1 MFPLFS
7 VLVSLFI
14 ISLSQSDSNL
24 ISVAAASEQQTL
36 LNIKSKLSDPLS
48 ALASWRNDSINFCK
62 WRGVTC
68 DDSNPPHV
76 TALDLTGLGLAGSL
90 SPDIAH
96 LTLIEKINLQNNSL
110 CAEMPVE
117 LGRINGLKH
126 LDLSYNQF
134 YGLVPN
140 SFYNISS
147 LAYLNLYYNNLTG
160 ALPPNLGQRFPQIQ
174 ILDVG
179 FNHFDG
185 DLINLITSL
194 ANCSALHTID
204 FFFNNLSGSLP
215 NTIGNLSTK
224 LQKLVLGYNNI
235 SGSIPREIGNLVNLT
250 ELDLSGNYFEGILP
264 STIGSLSNLGR
275 MQISYNILSGP
286 IPDSIGNLTKLY
298 FLTLMENELNGTIPA
313 SLGNCTRLQI
323 LKICSNRLE
332 GAMPRELFS
341 LTSMIKLDA
350 SHNQLVGSIPDVSS
364 MSSLNYL
371 SLRGNNLTG
380 TIPDSLGFCP
390 SLEEL
395 FLGDNLIQGSIPETF
410 KNMKEITS
418 LGLSHNNLSGRIPE
432 FFGTL
437 HTLQYLNLAF
447 NNLVGEVP
455 TGGIFSNA
463 SAVSLLGNQ
472 GLCGGDSELHLPS
485 CAFQVPEASKKSSKM
500 VVIICAIITIAVLIC
515 FCLIVS
521 ILYKLRRN
529 KRIAKLHTPVPFS
542 KDKYKKVAYSDIA
555 KATDGFSSNN
565 LVGSGS
571 FGSVYKG
578 MLDNQAVAV
587 KVFDLEQH
595 GALRSFNSE
604 CESLRNIRHKNLV
617 GVITLCSSLDFKG
630 NEFKSLVFK
639 YIPNGSLD
647 EWIHPKSSGKKL
659 SFSDGINIAMDVASG
674 LSYLHHHCATP
685 MVHCDI
691 KPGNILIETD
701 MTALVSDFGLARFL
715 AASHSTSAEVS
726 TTLVGL
732 KGTIGYIPPGK
743 LRNFKYHNF
752 SNCNNFHTSHIIVVV
767 FAIFT
772 AEYALGSTISTQG
785 DVYSFGIVLLEML
798 TGKRPTD
805 AMFKDGSN
813 IHAYV
818 SSAFPEKI
826 IEILDP
832 SMFGEMNMDME
843 KCIIQLVHVGLA
855 CSKEAPKDRMRMED
869 VAAELSKIKQI
880 YLGSI

>member
-1 MFPLFS
+1 MMYPLLPILFS
-7 VLVSLFI
+7 IFI
-14 ISLSQSDSNL
+14 IFAA
-24 ISVAAASEQQTL
+24 AAASEQQIL
-36 LNIKSKLSDPLS
+36 LNIKSKLSDPHS
-48 ALASWRNDSINFCK
+48 ALASWRNDSLEFCQ

-68 DDSNPPHV
+68 NNNNPPHV
-76 TALDLTGLGLAGSL
+76 NALDLGELGLTGSL
-90 SPDIAH
+90 SPNIAH
-96 LTLIEKINLQNNSL
+96 LTFIKKINLTSNSL
-110 CAEMPVE
+110 RGEIPVE
-117 LGRINGLKH
+117 LGRINNLNH
-126 LDLSYNQF
+126 LDLSYNHF
-134 YGLVPN
+134 YGLLPN
-140 SFYNISS
+140 SLYNISS
-147 LAYLNLYYNNLTG
+147 LTYLSLSHNDLTG
-160 ALPPNLGQRFPQIQ
+160 ALPPNLGQKFPQIQ
-174 ILDVG
+174 ILDLG
-179 FNHFDG
+179 YNHFDG
-185 DLINLITSL
+185 DLSNLITSL
-194 ANCSALHTID
+194 ANCSALHTIV
-204 FFFNNLSGSLP
+204 FPVNKLSGSLP

-224 LQKLVLGYNNI
+224 LQKLVLGYNDI
-235 SGSIPREIGNLVNLT
+235 SGSIPREIGNPVNLT
-250 ELDLSGNYFEGILP
+250 DLNLNGNYFEGILP
-264 STIGSLSNLGR
+264 STIGSMSILGR
-275 MQISYNILSGP
+275 MQISYNILSGS

-298 FLTLMENELNGTIPA
+298 FLTLMENKLNSTIPE
-313 SLGNCTRLQI
+313 SLGNCTRMQN
-323 LKICSNRLE
+323 LKICSNQLE
-332 GAMPRELFS
+332 GTIPREILR
-341 LTSMIKLDA
+341 LTSMIELDA
-350 SHNQLVGSIPDVSS
+350 SNNQLVGSIPDVSS
-364 MSSLNYL
+364 MTSLNYL
-371 SLRGNNLTG
+371 SLTANNLTG

-395 FLGDNLIQGSIPETF
+395 YLGENLIQGSIPETF
-410 KNMKEITS
+410 QNMKGITF
-418 LGLSHNNLSGRIPE
+418 LNLSRNNISGRIPE
-432 FFGTL
+432 FFGSL
-437 HTLQYLNLAF
+437 RTLQYLNLAF

-472 GLCGGDSELHLPS
+472 GLCSGDSELHLPS
-485 CAFQVPEASKKSSKM
+485 CESTQSSKM
-500 VVIICAIITIAVLIC
+500 VVIISVTITVSVLIC

-521 ILYKLRRN
+521 ILYQLRKN
-529 KRIAKLHTPVPFS
+529 KRMAKSPTPAPF
-542 KDKYKKVAYSDIA
+542 KDDKYKKVAYSDIV

-595 GALRSFNSE
+595 GALRSFSSE

-630 NEFKSLVFK
+630 NEFKSLVFE
-639 YIPNGSLD
+639 YTPNGSLD

-659 SFSDGINIAMDVASG
+659 SFADGINIAMDVASG

-685 MVHCDI
+685 IVHCDI
-691 KPGNILIETD
+691 KPGNILIDTD

-732 KGTIGYIPPGK
+732 KGTIGYIPP
-743 LRNFKYHNF
+743 
-752 SNCNNFHTSHIIVVV
+752 
-767 FAIFT
+767 
-772 AEYALGSTISTQG
+772 EYALGSTISTQG

-818 SSAFPEKI
+818 SSAFPENI

-832 SMFGEMNMDME
+832 GIFGELNMVME
-843 KCIIQLVHVGLA
+843 KCIILLIHVGLA